1 MALPADE
8 PLVSLGYLLDEARSI
23 SGKKPAF
30 RSLSERVRHW
40 LGENVTE
47 RGLFAPNPA
56 ETMNAAG
63 LLLDLRE
70 ELGGKGWRKKDDA
83 ILASMLNGSS
93 HGLARGVSLQS
104 QEAISTKV
112 WKKRLDRIKRE
123 KGLAE
128 PAGVVSA
135 LLLAGKLKRA
145 MRDGRELG
153 IHCDESGWSVLRSE
167 WSSRGAHL
175 AIRTQADRMSLEFR
189 VRGEVIV
196 VGGWETKVL
205 VDGVALGDASSW
217 ENIGWNSDDGG
228 DYVEY
233 RQHLTD
239 EWVLERVVFLS
250 RETGLL
256 FVLDALQGKSAGRLQ
271 LETTWKTTEWKDVH
285 AGDALRCIEGSSP
298 GGLGL
303 RVVPLAASALVQEPS
318 SGNATWKESSLR
330 WWQEANAQRLAV
342 PLVLEWDKKGL
353 AKARPWRRL
362 TITNDGPAMSSSE
375 AVGYRLWHQ
384 GKNVVLFRSLLG
396 TRRMA
401 FLGHQT
407 FYETLI
413 GEFKKDG
420 TMRDWLSVDAD
431 PDTPW
436 DYFGA
441 LTHRQHTDFHANHPV
456 QRDR

>member
-1 MALPADE
+1 MA
-8 PLVSLGYLLDEARSI
+8 LGYLLDEARSLA
-23 SGKKPAF
+23 GKKSAY
-30 RSLSERVRHW
+30 RSLVERVRHW
-40 LGENVTE
+40 LGEYVTE
-47 RGLFAPNPA
+47 RGLFAPSPA
-56 ETMNAAG
+56 ETLIAAG
-63 LLLDLRE
+63 LLLDLRD
-70 ELGGKGWRKKDDA
+70 ELGSKGWRKKDDA
-83 ILASMLNGSS
+83 IVALMLDGAS
-93 HGLARGVSLQS
+93 HGLERGIALQS
-104 QEAISTKV
+104 TESLSAKV
-112 WKKRLDRIKRE
+112 WKKRLDRIKKE
-123 KGLAE
+123 KELAG
-128 PAGVVSA
+128 PAGVVSS
-135 LLLAGKLKRA
+135 LLQAGKVKRA
-145 MRDGRELG
+145 MREGREPG

-175 AIRTQADRMSLEFR
+175 AIRTQKEVMSLEFR
-189 VRGEVIV
+189 LRGEIV
-196 VGGWETKVL
+196 VAGLWETQVL
-205 VDGVALGDASSW
+205 VDGVRLKEGSAW
-217 ENIGWNSDDGG
+217 ENIGWNSDDSGE
-228 DYVEY
+228 YVEY

-239 EWVLERVVFLS
+239 EWTLERVVFLA

-256 FVLDALQGKSAGRLQ
+256 FVLDALHGKSPGRLRI
-271 LETTWKTTEWKDVH
+271 ESTWKTAEWKD
-285 AGDALRCIEGSSP
+285 ARSGGELRCIEGSSA

-318 SGNATWKESSLR
+318 AGNTVWKESSLT
-330 WWQEANAQRLAV
+330 WWHEANAERLAV
-342 PLVLEWDKKGL
+342 PLVFAWDKKGL
-353 AKARPWRRL
+353 APAHPWRRL
-362 TITNDGPAMSSSE
+362 TITNDGPVMKESE

-384 GKNVVLFRSLLG
+384 GKSVVLFRSLLG

-441 LTHRQHTDFHANHPV
+441 LTHRQHTDFHAHHPV